1 MVNVDVIKQRKEMYG
16 NNFPEIAR
24 LWSLY
29 TKTELSPTDV
39 AMMMALMKITRMI
52 VNGDSDSEM
61 DMENYIWIAMNYA
74 EYEDIEIEDA
84 IMEALIAHRQ

>member
-29 TKTELSPTDV
+29 TKTEISPTDV

-61 DMENYIWIAMNYA
+61 DMENYIWIAMNYD
-74 EYEDIEIEDA
+74 EYEDIETEDLL
-84 IMEALIAHRQ
+84 MEALCALRQ

>member
-1 MVNVDVIKQRKEMYG
+1 MVNIDVIKQRKEMYG

-52 VNGDSDSEM
+52 VNGDSDSKM
-61 DMENYIWIAMNYA
+61 DMENYIWIAMNYL

-84 IMEALIAHRQ
+84 IMEALLAHRQ